1 MSPSGSPKAPSP
13 GSCAVRTGER
23 EHLIDAGQQP
33 CPVGSF
39 DAHPGT
45 DREAAAVGVGCH
57 VFGITGLKVAACHEG
72 AQDALAHIGLHLG
85 HGGLI
90 ETHRCVKID
99 RQCIGQRLKHP
110 VDHADVENFTPQT
123 LLLSL
128 SMRLT
133 LA

>member
-1 MSPSGSPKAPSP
+1 M
-13 GSCAVRTGER
+13 
-23 EHLIDAGQQP
+23 
-33 CPVGSF
+33 
-39 DAHPGT
+39 
-45 DREAAAVGVGCH
+45 GVGCH
-57 VFGITGLKVAACHEG
+57 VIGITGLKVAACHES

-90 ETHRCVKID
+90 KTHRCVKID

-110 VDHADVENFTPQT
+110 VDHADVENVTPQT

-128 SMRLT
+128 SMRLA